1 MEADELYK
9 LTPEEIQEPCPRSIK
24 PGKHSFV
31 HAIRATSGSRAIK
44 RDVYADFVHV

>member
-31 HAIRATSGSRAIK
+31 HAITATLAP
-44 RDVYADFVHV
+44 DPDLE